1 MGDWIDS
8 LGDDEEQ
15 RRKSEARHAQLQS
28 RRFDVIRQKK
38 NALWTSLVNVINR
51 DVEKFQTK
59 FKGRRSVEFT
69 AVSELGFRLYKS
81 PYPTVLMDAGIP
93 LDGTSIEV
101 TYTKTFNLNSPMER
115 ADESFELTI
124 DNSDNLVIAHN
135 GRRFSNLDEV
145 SRFLLEPVF
154 TAS

>member
-28 RRFDVIRQKK
+28 RRFDVIRQNKK
-38 NALWTSLVNVINR
+38 ALWASLMNVINR

-59 FKGRRSVEFT
+59 FKGRRSAEFT
-69 AVSELGFRLYKS
+69 SVSELEFRLYKT

-93 LDGTSIEV
+93 PDGTSIEV
-101 TYTKTFNLNSPMER
+101 TYIRTFNLSSPMEKSV
-115 ADESFELTI
+115 ESFELTI
-124 DNSDNLVIAHN
+124 DGSDNLVIAHN
-135 GRRFSNLDEV
+135 GRRFKNLDQV

-154 TAS
+154 TAD